1 MPPETP
7 KEADN
12 PEILMILFP
21 PIQESQN
28 KDYNLYY

>member
-21 PIQESQN
+21 LKQVSQN
-28 KDYNLYY
+28 KHYNLYY